1 MAIILMS
8 DLTADQLQIRRFIT
22 PNGQHVATNIWTIA
36 RGIVF

>member
-22 PNGQHVATNIWTIA
+22 PNGQHVATWTIA